1 MIDLKGEESE
11 TTGGDG
17 SEAHAEGV
25 GGALEGAGRGGGRAA
40 HGGVAGGHGGSGAV
54 GGRGGHGGGGH
65 GRGSRG
71 GANGGRRVGADAG
84 GERGGLGVG
93 LAVAL
98 EGGLADA
105 VGDAVDLCGGSVV
118 SCGFLVEAGS
128 QSTRT
133 GKVSGGAGRLAQ
145 ALKGRGLELGGV
157 GTALAVEVGQGAV
170 GGGDGVGEAR
180 QLFIVSVNCT
190 NREFVKES
198 TYSAR
203 GDVGELVELGSGK
216 ADGGRDGDGDELHV
230 DECWCLVVVVGYEK
244 CRW

>member
-98 EGGLADA
+98 KGGLADA

-145 ALKGRGLELGGV
+145 ACEGRGLELGGV
-157 GTALAVEVGQGAV
+157 GAALAVEIGQGAV
-170 GGGDGVGEAR
+170 GGGDGGGEAR
-180 QLFIVSVNCT
+180 KLF
-190 NREFVKES
+190 EF
-198 TYSAR
+198 
-203 GDVGELVELGSGK
+203 
-216 ADGGRDGDGDELHV
+216 
-230 DECWCLVVVVGYEK
+230 CQ
-244 CRW
+244 